1 MATKRI
7 CETALE
13 AVADVKDGDMLLVH
27 SFGPPQAWPTDCLL
41 ALQERGVKD
50 LTVVCN
56 STAAGPTSVQILA
69 EKRQVRKL
77 VCTFAFLPVGPT
89 PFSEQ
94 IRAGEV
100 ELELTPQGT
109 MTERVRAGGAGLAGF
124 YTPVGVGTVV
134 EKGKEVREFEGKR
147 YLFERAIRADFSLV
161 CAQRADP
168 AGNLTYR
175 CGARNFGPAF
185 ATGARTTIAEVRELV
200 ALGAIDPEAVHT
212 PGIFVDRLV
221 KTTQHWDPAI
231 VRQIVMMAGRTR
243 AMEGQAVG
251 DGGTLGLP
259 PDLMAMRVAALLR
272 PGEYVNLGIGLP
284 TLVSNFIEGRGITL
298 HSENGILG
306 FGGFPAE
313 GHEDIDLYNAS
324 GQLVTPV
331 PGTAYFDSAV
341 SFAMARTGRVSTV
354 VLGGFQVAPNGDLA
368 NWNVPSTGIGGIGG
382 AMDLAAGVAAGGG
395 RVIVV
400 MYHRE
405 KGGGSKLVPALTYPP
420 TALGC
425 VKDVVT
431 DLAYLQVTPEGFLLR
446 EVAPGVSVDDV
457 RAATA
462 APLRVAADVGEMRF
476 D

>member
-1 MATKRI
+1 VAQKRI

-13 AVADVKDGDMLLVH
+13 AVADVRDGATVLVH

-41 ALQERGVKD
+41 ALQERGVRD

-77 VCTFAFLPVGPT
+77 VCTFAMLPVGPT

-94 IRAGEV
+94 IREGLV

-109 MTERVRAGGAGLAGF
+109 MVERVRAGGAGLAGF

-134 EKGKEVREFEGKR
+134 EDGKEVREFDGRR
-147 YLFERAIRADFSLV
+147 YLFERAIHADVALIAADRADTV
-161 CAQRADP
+161 
-168 AGNLTYR
+168 GNLTYR

-185 ATGARTTIAEVRELV
+185 ATGARTTIAEVREV
-200 ALGAIDPEAVHT
+200 VEPGAIDPEVVHT
-212 PGIFVDRLV
+212 PGIFVDCVVR
-221 KTTQHWDPAI
+221 TTQRWDPAI
-231 VRQIVMMAGRTR
+231 VRQIVMMAGRSR
-243 AMEGQAVG
+243 SMEAKAAGEGSV
-251 DGGTLGLP
+251 GLP

-284 TLVSNFIEGRGITL
+284 TLVSNYIEGRGITL

-306 FGGFPAE
+306 FGAFPPE
-313 GHEDIDLYNAS
+313 GQEDIDLYNAS

-331 PGTAYFDSAV
+331 TGTAYFDSTV

-368 NWNVPSTGIGGIGG
+368 NWNVPSTGVGGIGG

-395 RVIVV
+395 RLVV
-400 MYHRE
+400 LMHHRE
-405 KGGGSKLVPALTYPP
+405 KGGGSKLVPALTFPA
-420 TALGC
+420 TARGC
-425 VKDVVT
+425 VTDVVT
-431 DLAYLQVTPEGFLLR
+431 DLAYVQVTPEGFVLR
-446 EVAPGVSVDDV
+446 ELAPGLTVDDV

-462 APLRVAADVGEMRF
+462 APLHVAADVREMQF
-476 D
+476 A